1 MARCQERIGPDF
13 TAAEQTSETVYTLLK
28 SDMIGTF
35 LTFVTSGRRAAAF
48 TEPVIDAP
56 RSFANR

>member
-28 SDMIGTF
+28 SEMIGPNLPFACATNAVAR
-35 LTFVTSGRRAAAF
+35 LPQTGHLWHRAA
-48 TEPVIDAP
+48 
-56 RSFANR
+56 